1 MLINEPA
8 IKEHKMAWT
17 NGPFLG
23 FDTETT
29 GVSTASD
36 RIVTAALILRQGDQ
50 NIEKTWLLNPGVDIP
65 VEASN
70 IHGITT
76 EYAREH
82 GQDPKVGL
90 EEIAVELVKHLETQ
104 SPVVAFN
111 ATFDISILD
120 AELVRHGLTPVSAR
134 LANGWSPVI
143 DPLVID
149 RAVDRWRK
157 GKRKLVDLC
166 AHYGVD
172 ETGTLHTADADVAAT
187 LDVLDLIIAKY
198 PELAQMTLADLHSY
212 QERAHHQWATSFNQY
227 LTKIGRPADVGTT
240 WLSAEG

>member
-1 MLINEPA
+1 MT
-8 IKEHKMAWT
+8 WT

-29 GVSTASD
+29 GVNTASD
-36 RIVTAALILRQGDQ
+36 RIVTAALIYRQGGQ

-70 IHGITT
+70 IHGVTT
-76 EYAREH
+76 EYARAH
-82 GQDPKVGL
+82 GQDPRIGL
-90 EEIAVELVKHLETQ
+90 EEIAVELVKHLETRT
-104 SPVVAFN
+104 PVVAFN
-111 ATFDISILD
+111 ATFDVSILD
-120 AELVRHGLTPVSAR
+120 AELIRYGLTPVSAR
-134 LANGWSPVI
+134 LATGWTPVI
-143 DPLVID
+143 DPLVLD
-149 RAVDRWRK
+149 RAVDRYRK

-166 AHYGVD
+166 THYGVA

-198 PELAQMTLADLHSY
+198 PELGQMALPDLHSY
-212 QERAHHQWATSFNQY
+212 QARAHHQWATNFNQY
-227 LTKIGRPADVGTT
+227 LTKIGRTADVGTT